1 MIKKTT
7 IFLIIA
13 ISIFGINHAISQTFD
28 SFNNINFKE
37 ISTSQLD
44 LILRNAQSQ
53 GLNQFDLLQIAK
65 SQGLSDSEIEI
76 LNKKITS
83 SKNIAYVAENA
94 SAPLENTRM
103 RKQWEEK
110 MEVFRDLESDVYGY
124 EIFRGNTFLSF
135 QSNLNIP
142 TPSDYVLGPGDKLFI
157 DIYGQSENYY
167 QAEVSPDGDLILENF
182 GPINVSG
189 LTVEN
194 SKKRLLSRLKKVYTG
209 INQNKTFVNISVGI
223 PRAVRVNIVGE
234 VNLPGT
240 YNFSAFNTV
249 YNAIYVAGGITENAT
264 LREVKLFRNNQLV
277 DTIDIYKF
285 LNEGDQSSN
294 LRLENNDLIVVG
306 PYTNRVSISDGVK
319 TPGKF
324 EIKNGETVS
333 DLIKYAGGFSENSYS
348 KSIRI
353 TRIFDEKYKIVDVYS
368 DQFDFFELKSGD
380 KIEVDKIIEKYE
392 NRLIVKGSVYKP
404 GIYSLSNNM
413 TVKDLIEK
421 AEGLQPDT
429 FMNRGFITRTNEDFS
444 TTNISFNVLNQ
455 VNGSDKPI
463 FLEKDDILN
472 IISINDLKDDN
483 YIEISGEINKPGVYP
498 FSKNLNL
505 EDFILLAG
513 GVRKNA
519 TLKSIEISRVN
530 SSENSLSSSEVFY
543 VDIDNLNSASN
554 FQLKPFD
561 NIIIR
566 KDPNI
571 EYLKFARIEGEVNYP
586 GKYAIS
592 SKKERISDLLKRAG
606 GPNEYAYYE
615 GATIIRKTEFA
626 EESSQIQNEINDLT
640 KLREKLSLDESLLTE
655 SEKLLISRIDNDL
668 EKLKLENNS
677 NQDFSSFVKKERI
690 NEIVKRNA
698 MSEDIP
704 LAKSESIGINL
715 DQIIKSPGL
724 KSDLLL
730 EDGDIIIIPKKLET
744 VRLRGELL
752 YPNTVRHSPSR
763 GLKYYI
769 NAAGGFDLKAKR
781 GSTYVV
787 YANGDVARTKK
798 FLFFN
803 LYPKAEPGC
812 EVIVPKKSV
821 KNPLAA
827 SQILN
832 FTTGLAALILAINQI
847 N

>member
-1 MIKKTT
+1 MIKKIK
-7 IFLIIA
+7 IFII
-13 ISIFGINHAISQTFD
+13 ISLSIFGINTVISQTFD
-28 SFNNINFKE
+28 KFNNINFKE
-37 ISTSQLD
+37 ISSNQLD

-65 SQGLSDSEIEI
+65 SQGLSNSEIEV

-83 SKNIAYVAENA
+83 AKNKSYVAENA
-94 SAPLENTRM
+94 STPLEDTRM

-110 MEVFRDLESDVYGY
+110 MEIYREMESDVYGY

-194 SKKRLLSRLKKVYTG
+194 SKKRLISRLNKVYTG
-209 INQNKTFVNISVGI
+209 INENKTFINISVGI

-240 YNFSAFNTV
+240 YNFSAFNTI

-264 LREVKLFRNNQLV
+264 LREIKLYRNNKLV
-277 DTIDIYKF
+277 EVVDIYKF

-294 LRLENNDLIVVG
+294 VRLENNDLIVVG
-306 PYTNRVSISDGVK
+306 PYTNRVSISNGVK

-324 EIKNGETVS
+324 EIKNGETIS
-333 DLIKYAGGFSENSYS
+333 DLIKYAGGFSENSYT
-348 KSIRI
+348 KSIKI
-353 TRIFDEKYKIVDVYS
+353 TRVFDEKYKIVDVYS

-392 NRLIVKGSVYKP
+392 NRLIIKGSVYRP
-404 GIYSLSNNM
+404 GVYSLIKNM
-413 TVKDLIEK
+413 TIKDLIKK

-429 FMNRGFITRTNEDFS
+429 YMNRGFITRTNEDFS
-444 TTNISFNVLNQ
+444 TTNIAFNVLNQ
-455 VNGSDKPI
+455 INGLAKPI

-472 IISINDLKDDN
+472 IISINDLKDEN
-483 YIEISGEINKPGVYP
+483 YIEISGEINRPGVYP

-505 EDFILLAG
+505 EDIILLAG

-519 TLKSIEISRVN
+519 TLKSIEISRVY
-530 SSENSLSSSEVFY
+530 SSENSIKSSEVFY
-543 VDIDNLNSASN
+543 VDIDSLNSNSN
-554 FQLKPFD
+554 FELKAFD

-571 EYLKFARIEGEVNYP
+571 EYLNFARIVGEVNYP

-606 GPNEYAYYE
+606 GPNEYAYFE

-640 KLREKLSLDESLLTE
+640 KLREKLSLDESVLTE

-752 YPNTVRHSPSR
+752 YPTTVRYLPSR

-769 NAAGGFDLKAKR
+769 SSAGGFDLKAKR

-812 EVIVPKKSV
+812 EVIVPKKPV

-847 N
+847 K